1 MAKKIIL
8 FLSGM
13 KEDAPAIKYGCPDGG
28 FVMGRQTNEAPVK
41 YLLSKHTGISEILC
55 ILTPDAERSAWSTF
69 KSSIFETDRNVLC
82 TGIPFRQEE
91 DFQAEILP
99 QILSK
104 AKEGD
109 EILLETTG
117 GLRSALMYLL
127 LISRALSYAG
137 IQTIEVIY
145 GNLGK
150 RSIEDISHLIPLF
163 DFIGGM
169 QELSS
174 FGNVRTLREYY
185 RTQPHAPEIDGLLDS
200 TDRLWEAIT
209 LCKANR
215 ISLRME
221 QFNQAL
227 EAAERCADPL
237 MCALLPVFRKKFG
250 KKLNVPGLIKWCV
263 QSDMLQQALTVYKER
278 IPVYLMADRPDILR
292 VPPETPEP
300 EMHRDYV
307 SVEEARFYEHFLKM
321 SRNMGKVYRG
331 YGENSRFSLCGDYT
345 VATLEQLDTLLPHS
359 YFSTE
364 YPIDRLRVIVMDYL
378 YIRAL
383 RNMINHANDQET
395 ASQKQLMG
403 YLNDYGYKRLHEVQA
418 DDIRKTILNALDHLR
433 PLSRRERAK

>member
-13 KEDAPAIKYGCPDGG
+13 KEDAPAVQYCCPDGG
-28 FVMGRQTNEAPVK
+28 FVTGRQTNEAPVK
-41 YLLSKHTGISEILC
+41 YLLGKHAGISEILC
-55 ILTPDAERSAWSTF
+55 ILTPDAERSAWSAF
-69 KSSIFETDRNVLC
+69 KNSISETNRDVQC

-91 DFQAEILP
+91 DFQTEILP

-137 IQTIEVIY
+137 IQTVEVVY

-185 RTQPHAPEIDGLLDS
+185 RTHPRSPEIDGLLDAA
-200 TDRLWEAIT
+200 DRLWEAIT
-209 LCKANR
+209 LCKADR
-215 ISLRME
+215 IPLRIE

-227 EAAERCADPL
+227 ETAEECADPL
-237 MCALLPVFRKKFG
+237 MRALLPAFRKKFG
-250 KKLNVPGLIKWCV
+250 KKLSVPGLIKWCV

-278 IPVYLMADRPDILR
+278 IPAYLMTDRPDILR
-292 VPPETPEP
+292 VPPQTPDP
-300 EMHRDYV
+300 EMRRDYV

-321 SRNMGKVYRG
+321 SRNMNKAYRG
-331 YGENSRFSLCGDYT
+331 YRDGDGAACWGDYT
-345 VATLEQLDTLLPHS
+345 VATLEQLETLLPHS

-364 YPIDRLRVIVMDYL
+364 YPIDQLRVIVMDYL

-395 ASQKQLMG
+395 ASQQQLMD
-403 YLNDYGYKRLHEVQA
+403 YLNDQGYKRLHEVRA
-418 DDIRKTILNALDHLR
+418 EDIRRTILRALDHLQ
-433 PLSRRERAK
+433 PMSRKARVK